1 MTTAPTTPTAPEK
14 KRSVL
19 TRTQARFVEDA
30 LEELLTRSDFWDSAT
45 RKTVLGAINARCEPR
60 GFQITMANMVAAAET
75 VQVTLPGSRD
85 ADTERDRELLEA
97 LANTMDQ
104 LVQAI
109 DPDAKEIVWTSALR
123 NMLRAWQTFRAGP
136 LFAGKGETQG

>member
-1 MTTAPTTPTAPEK
+1 MTTAPATPATAPEK

-30 LEELLTRSDFWDSAT
+30 LKDLAQTEGLDLHT
-45 RKTVLGAINARCEPR
+45 RKTLLEAINARCAVAA
-60 GFQITMANMVAAAET
+60 FQITMANMIAAAAI
-75 VQVTLPGSRD
+75 VNITLPGSRD
-85 ADTERDRELLEA
+85 ADAERDRELLEA
-97 LANTMDQ
+97 LAYTMDQ

-123 NMLRAWQTFRAGP
+123 NILRAWQTFRAG
-136 LFAGKGETQG
+136 